1 MKVNKLILI
10 IFLLTGVIN
19 NYNLFSQQILIDSIQ
34 NKNNAEESFLKDEII
49 KDAQDSINIDILNKK
64 IHLYGKAKI
73 EYENI
78 KISAG
83 YIEID
88 WKTNTITAKPK
99 TDSLGNLIEKP
110 VFKEN
115 NESFQS
121 KEIKYNFKTKK
132 GIIKEINTKEG
143 EGYILGKTVKKTDQ
157 DVFYF
162 RKGDY
167 TTCDAEKPHFSIRAN
182 KIKVISGKKIITG
195 PAYLRIFNFPTPLFL
210 PFGYFPNKK
219 EKSSGLIIPSY
230 GESVNLGFFLKEG
243 GYYFTLSEKIDL
255 ALKGDFYSKGSWAM
269 KSLMRYKKRYKY
281 SGNLNLSYGNMINS
295 EKGFSDYSL
304 KKDFFIR
311 WNHNQ
316 DPKSNPSFLFS
327 ANVNAGSST
336 YHRNNSYNS
345 NEYLSN
351 TFQSS
356 INLSKRW
363 NGTPF
368 SLSANLRHNQ
378 NTQTKIVNLSL
389 PDISF
394 NMNRIF
400 PFKKLGV
407 KARNHWYHKIGIS
420 YSSNMKNDISIA
432 DSLLF
437 TNQSIR
443 SFRNGIKHTI
453 PISTSMKI
461 FKHFTLSPKIN
472 FTERWYSNQIQK
484 NWNIQDSLLMTD
496 TINKFT
502 RAGEYNI
509 STSINTKIYG
519 LLQFNKGKIRAIRHV
534 ITPNLSFSYR
544 PDFSN
549 QKYGYYENV
558 QSSYN
563 GSFQEY
569 SIMQNGI
576 FGSPSKG
583 RNGNLILNISN
594 ILEAKIHSKKDTINK
609 VKKIKILENLNI
621 GTSYNL
627 FADSLKLNDFN
638 LNART
643 RFLDIID
650 FNLSSRFDP
659 YITNY
664 NQTNNLNKFEL
675 LKNGRLARFTNANA
689 TIGLVISNKLFINQ
703 ETDTKSSKVL
713 WNLNA
718 NYSIIYNKG
727 YKSSAYSD
735 TIQSLN
741 LSGNLKISDKWKF
754 SFQSGYDFDTKKL
767 TYTSI
772 NLYRDLHCWEMMLH
786 LIPIGFHKS
795 YTFTIRVKASVLQ
808 DLKLERKRDWIN
820 TDFN

>member
-1 MKVNKLILI
+1 MKVHKLILI
-10 IFLLTGVIN
+10 IFLSTGIIN
-19 NYNLFSQQILIDSIQ
+19 NYKLYSQEL
-34 NKNNAEESFLKDEII
+34 LKDTLLTNDNFNQTILEDKII
-49 KDAQDSINIDILNKK
+49 KDARDSINIEILNKK
-64 IHLYGKAKI
+64 IHLYGDAKI

-78 KISAG
+78 QINAG

-88 WKTNTITAKPK
+88 WNTNTITAKPK
-99 TDSLGNLIEKP
+99 IDSLGNYIEKP

-121 KEIKYNFKTKK
+121 LEIKYNFKTKK

-143 EGYILGKTVKKTDQ
+143 EGYILGKTVKKTED
-157 DVFYF
+157 DIFYF
-162 RKGDY
+162 KKGDY
-167 TTCDAEKPHFSIRAN
+167 TTCNAEKPHFSIRAN
-182 KIKVISGKKIITG
+182 KIKVIPGEKIITG
-195 PAYLRIFNFPTPLFL
+195 PAYLRIFNVPTPLFL
-210 PFGYFPNKK
+210 PFGFFPNKK
-219 EKSSGLIIPSY
+219 EQSSGLIIPSY
-230 GESVNLGFFLKEG
+230 GESANLGFFLKEG

-255 ALKGDFYSKGSWAM
+255 SLKADIYSKGSWAM
-269 KSLMRYKKRYKY
+269 KSLMRYKKRYKF

-311 WNHNQ
+311 WSHNQ
-316 DPKSNPSFLFS
+316 DPKLNPSFLFS

-336 YHRNNSYNS
+336 YHRNNSFNS

-356 INLSKRW
+356 INVSKRW

-400 PFKKLGV
+400 PFKELG
-407 KARNHWYHKIGIS
+407 KKGKNHWFHKIGVS
-420 YSSNMKNDISIA
+420 YSSNIKNDISIA

-437 TNQSIR
+437 TKKSLG
-443 SFRNGIKHTI
+443 SFRNGMKHTI

-472 FTERWYSNQIQK
+472 LTERWYSNQIQK
-484 NWNIQDSLLMTD
+484 NWNIQDSLLITD

-502 RAGEYNI
+502 RAGEYNF

-519 LLQFNKGKIRAIRHV
+519 ILQFNKGKIKAIRHV

-549 QKYGYYENV
+549 QKYGYYKNV
-558 QSSYN
+558 QSSYDGN
-563 GSFQEY
+563 EQEY

-576 FGSPSKG
+576 FGSPGYG
-583 RNGNLILNISN
+583 RNGNVIFNISN

-609 VKKIKILENLNI
+609 VKKIKLLENLNI
-621 GTSYNL
+621 GSSYNL
-627 FADSLKLNDFN
+627 FADSLKFNDIN
-638 LNART
+638 LTART
-643 RFLDIID
+643 RFLNLID

-675 LKNGRLARFTNANA
+675 LNNGRLARFTNANA
-689 TIGLVISNKLFINQ
+689 SIGIEISNKLFSNIGSSN
-703 ETDTKSSKVL
+703 KSKIL
-713 WNLNA
+713 WNVNA

-741 LSGNLKISDKWKF
+741 FSGNLKISDKWKF
-754 SFQSGYDFDTKKL
+754 SFQSGYDFDTNKL

-772 NLYRDLHCWEMMLH
+772 NLYRDLHCWEMMLN

-808 DLKLERKRDWIN
+808 DLKLERKRDWVN

>member
-182 KIKVISGKKIITG
+182 KIKVIPGEKIITG

-407 KARNHWYHKIGIS
+407 KGRNHWYHKIGIS